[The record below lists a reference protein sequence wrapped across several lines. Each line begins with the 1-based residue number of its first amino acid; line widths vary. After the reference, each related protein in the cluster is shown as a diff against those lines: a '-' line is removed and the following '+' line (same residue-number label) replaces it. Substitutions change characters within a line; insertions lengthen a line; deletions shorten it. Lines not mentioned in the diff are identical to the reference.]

1 MARRKACMQRI
12 KHLARA
18 GGLILGLALFNSF
31 ALLNAGGMSP
41 ADASPLAAGQQE
53 DVQVSGDGAIE
64 LRANAPPAPEVYG
77 SFEHFGLFV
86 SPVQRFTTPFR
97 TLSISYDATVPRGAG
112 LRVDVRASADGI
124 RWRAWEPSLR
134 SGARIAFD
142 APGRFAQYRLT
153 MLGVA
158 RAAPTVRDVR
168 LAARR
173 EPGIARALAEE
184 QPPVAPT
191 YRIHGTRMGMIGGR
205 TANGHRITKRDHFV
219 SLPSWRSLSSK
230 GGNEYMVRI
239 TYNGRSSVA
248 PVYDVGPWNVHDN
261 YWDEQRERFGDL
273 RRGYPEDH
281 AAYFDKYNGG
291 RAEKGKVSFPTAIDV
306 GDGVWWDD
314 LGIKGD
320 RAVVDVTFL
329 WLGTDPLAQ
338 PAPAPAAVESP
349 APVPPAETPPPAP
362 PPTPPPAPPTETPTA
377 APPPAPPTE
386 TPTAAPPSA
395 PPTETPTAAP
405 PTETPPPA
413 PPPPP
418 PPTETPTAAPPPPP
432 PPGEVVVDERES
444 AFKGQAAVTWY
455 DGPEGCGN
463 AGHTLWTY
471 STVNPAESENVGR
484 WQPRLPAEA
493 LYDVYV
499 AIPACPSKKDVT
511 ASARYLVKHRDG
523 TQEVAIN
530 QAAEAG
536 KWVLLGRFPF
546 AAGDAGFVEL
556 RDVTGDSMHVI
567 WFDAVKWV
575 QAP

>member
-1 MARRKACMQRI
+1 MQRF

-31 ALLNAGGMSP
+31 ALLNAGDMSP
-41 ADASPLAAGQQE
+41 IDGPPLAAGQQE
-53 DVQVSGDGAIE
+53 DVQVSGDGVIE

-77 SFEHFGLFV
+77 SFEHFGIFI
-86 SPVQRFTTPFR
+86 SPVQRFTTSFR
-97 TLSISYDATVPRGAG
+97 TLSISYDATLPRGAG

-124 RWRAWEPSLR
+124 RWRAWEPSLHN
-134 SGARIAFD
+134 GARITFD

-158 RAAPTVRDVR
+158 RAAPIVRDVR

-261 YWDEQRERFGDL
+261 YWDEHRERFGDL

-291 RAEKGKVSFPTAIDV
+291 RAEKGKVSFPTAIDI

-320 RAVVDVTFL
+320 RAVLEVTFL

-349 APVPPAETPPPAP
+349 PPAP
-362 PPTPPPAPPTETPTA
+362 PPPSTE
-377 APPPAPPTE
+377 
-386 TPTAAPPSA
+386 
-395 PPTETPTAAP
+395 
-405 PTETPPPA
+405 PPPA
-413 PPPPP
+413 PPPPS
-418 PPTETPTAAPPPPP
+418 ETPTAAPPPPAP
-432 PPGEVVVDERES
+432 PPPSETPTAAPPPPAPSPSETPTAAPPPPAPPPSEVVVDERES
-444 AFKGQAAVTWY
+444 AFKGQATVKWY

-463 AGHTLWTY
+463 ASHTLWTY
-471 STVNPAESENVGR
+471 STTSPAESENVGR
-484 WQPRLPAEA
+484 WQPGLPAEA

-499 AIPACPSKKDVT
+499 AVPACPSKKDVT

-523 TQEVAIN
+523 TQEVAVN

-556 RDVTGDSMHVI
+556 RDITGDSMHVI

-575 QAP
+575 RAP